1 MIKPLLERIL
11 VAVNGS
17 EQSMRAAM
25 YAIMLAKQYNCM
37 LKAIYVVDTATLKQ
51 LTMSKF
57 FVAEESERYEKSLN
71 SEGNRYLS
79 HVCQLAEK
87 KGVLMETE
95 LKKGAVWSQIISAA
109 DEYEANVIVLG
120 GKKSDSGSFRSSF
133 RHDKLSATNS
143 EIVANSNCNVLI
155 VHQDKIEKMFELL

>member
-17 EQSMRAAM
+17 EQSIRASM

-79 HVCQLAEK
+79 YVSQLAEK
-87 KGVLMETE
+87 KGVLVETE
-95 LKKGAVWSQIISAA
+95 LRKGAVWSQIVSSA
-109 DEYEANVIVLG
+109 DEYGANVIVLG
-120 GKKSDSGSFRSSF
+120 GKKASRDSFRSSLK
-133 RHDKLSATNS
+133 HDRLSSTNN
-143 EIVANSNCNVLI
+143 EIVANANCNVLI
-155 VHQDKIEKMFELL
+155 VQQDKIEKMFELL